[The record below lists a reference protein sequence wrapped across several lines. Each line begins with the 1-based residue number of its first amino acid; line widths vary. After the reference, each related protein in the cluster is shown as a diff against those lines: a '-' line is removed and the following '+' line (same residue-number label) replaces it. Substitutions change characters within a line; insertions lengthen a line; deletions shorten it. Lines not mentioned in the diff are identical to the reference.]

1 MVKAKCSKLV
11 NNITGVKRPIYLFQ
25 NNYIRTGQGYMYSPI
40 CLRACNP
47 NKKC

>member
-11 NNITGVKRPIYLFQ
+11 DNIKGKGRIIWLFN
-25 NNYIRTGQGYMYSPI
+25 NNYVRTSGYMYSPI
-40 CLRACNP
+40 CLRACAI